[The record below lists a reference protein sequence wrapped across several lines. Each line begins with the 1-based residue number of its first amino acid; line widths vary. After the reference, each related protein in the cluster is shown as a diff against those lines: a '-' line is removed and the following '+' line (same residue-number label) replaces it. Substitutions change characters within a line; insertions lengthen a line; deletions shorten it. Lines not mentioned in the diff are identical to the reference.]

1 MTTKLRIQCDFCHRA
16 LSVSPEKAGKKIRC
30 PDCQTV
36 LTIPQ
41 ADPEAGTSVSG
52 GARRRKKNESTE
64 EADIWSQPLS
74 SYSSPAIEDHEYE
87 QLGIPRRQPKSKESE
102 NASHEVSLKGPLV
115 FFAIGMVT
123 GLVSIGLAFT
133 VPKAG
138 LFVSYAALGIGALL
152 SVWGHWQIRELAFN
166 ESTMTGFLYLWF
178 FPYTIYFI
186 FSRFS
191 ETRTA
196 FFAEFMG
203 NIAAV
208 TGGIGMALANIQ
220 LEKGTGTADIQ
231 PPWTPEVVIVETA

>member
-1 MTTKLRIQCDFCHRA
+1 
-16 LSVSPEKAGKKIRC
+16 LSVSSDKAGKKIRC
-30 PDCQTV
+30 PDCQTT
-36 LTIPQ
+36 LTVPQ
-41 ADPEAGTSVSG
+41 ADPDKSASVSA
-52 GARRRKKNESTE
+52 GARRRKKSESTE

-74 SYSSPAIEDHEYE
+74 SYSSPAIEEHEYE
-87 QLGIPRRQPKSKESE
+87 QLGIPRRQPKKNESE
-102 NASHEVSLKGPLV
+102 NASSEVSLKGPLI
-115 FFAIGMVT
+115 FFAIGMIT
-123 GLVSIGLAFT
+123 GLVSIGMAFT

-208 TGGIGMALANIQ
+208 TGAIGMALANIQ
-220 LEKGTGTADIQ
+220 LEKGTGTTDVQ
-231 PPWTPEVVIVETA
+231 PPLTPEIVIVETA